1 MENTASVNTA
11 VEDQARLQETI
22 DMVRERF
29 PEVTFPEPVLEPL
42 YFGRLNKTT
51 VDNRKLVM
59 DKNTGAQLDIVSD
72 AYTLVHHESMVRNL
86 IDGCPEEFGKPELS
100 IDILKNGAVCS
111 VKAKFPEMGDFK
123 VSGQKIDP
131 EIRLVNSY
139 DRSKN
144 LGYNMGA
151 RVLVCSNG
159 LTAFKSQESGKFKHI
174 DCGIGRAQI
183 QARVKDDLG
192 VFSDQ
197 VGVWTKWA
205 EHAIGTTL
213 NQELLETF
221 DFSDTERERIID
233 MGLLTRG
240 GATMRALGKELTVWD
255 IASAATQFA
264 RHHVNSELR
273 VITLE
278 HDISKA
284 VTLFMTKHKIGE

>member
-1 MENTASVNTA
+1 MENTAGNTA
-11 VEDQARLQETI
+11 VEEQAKLQETI
-22 DMVRERF
+22 DMIRERF
-29 PEVTFPEPVLEPL
+29 PDTKFPEPVLEPL
-42 YFGRLNKTT
+42 YFGRLNKTS
-51 VDNRKLVM
+51 VGNRKLVL
-59 DKNTGAQLDIVSD
+59 DKNTGVQLDIVSD
-72 AYTLVHHESMVRNL
+72 AYKLVHHESMVRNL

-100 IDILKNGAVCS
+100 IDILKQGAVCS
-111 VKAKFPEMGDFK
+111 VKAKFPEMGDFA
-123 VSGQKIDP
+123 VAGQKIDP

-159 LTAFKSQESGKFKHI
+159 MTAFRSQESGKFKHI
-174 DCGIGRAQI
+174 ERGIDRSQI
-183 QARVKDDLG
+183 QARVKEDLG
-192 VFSDQ
+192 VFSEQ
-197 VGVWTKWA
+197 VGVWAKWA

-221 DFSDTERERIID
+221 DFSETERERIID
-233 MGLLTRG
+233 MGLMTRG
-240 GATMRALGKELTVWD
+240 GATMRALGKDLTVWD

-264 RHHVNSELR
+264 KHHVTSELR

-284 VTLFMTKHKIGE
+284 VTQFMVKHKIGG